1 MPRLWFHPPVNV
13 ATQKPG
19 RIVSVSS
26 VERAAE
32 QLLEWPRRGP
42 DWQSAVKTCMS
53 AMEGKASA
61 EEARAAFRR
70 AAEEAG
76 MLVGS

>member
-1 MPRLWFHPPVNV
+1 MARIWFHPPVDV
-13 ATQKPG
+13 ATQKLG
-19 RIVSVSS
+19 RTVAVNS

-32 QLLEWPRRGP
+32 QLMEWPGRGP
-42 DWQSAVKTCMS
+42 LWQAAVLTCMS

-61 EEARAAFRR
+61 DEAREAFRM

-76 MLVGS
+76 MLLRS